1 MPFLADAAPREVGE
15 IFPDGNHAARE
26 AIGAVEALRIL
37 ISWVILHPGRRPD
50 PAKDA
55 KGAVMTERHKHEA
68 ITVAE
73 RARPLQVWFA
83 GEHLVAEA
91 LVWGQR

>member
-1 MPFLADAAPREVGE
+1 
-15 IFPDGNHAARE
+15 
-26 AIGAVEALRIL
+26 
-37 ISWVILHPGRRPD
+37 
-50 PAKDA
+50 
-55 KGAVMTERHKHEA
+55 MTERHKHEA

-73 RARPLQVWFA
+73 RARPLQVWFT

>member
-1 MPFLADAAPREVGE
+1 MPFLVDAAPREVGE

-37 ISWVILHPGRRPD
+37 ISWVILHPGRRLD

-73 RARPLQVWFA
+73 RARPLQVWFT